1 MNLARNQMSPAGS
14 QTAALSSSGNT
25 SPQTGVEE
33 WNGTNWSNT
42 SSMNV
47 AHQGAM
53 GAGTTTAAIV
63 AGGGPP
69 AIATTEEWNGTGL
82 YIETL
87 TTTED

>member
-1 MNLARNQMSPAGS
+1 
-14 QTAALSSSGNT
+14 
-25 SPQTGVEE
+25 
-33 WNGTNWSNT
+33 
-42 SSMNV
+42 MNV